1 MTGYYVI
8 YNHYTNAWWSY
19 GSYWQMDR
27 DIGILS
33 MPTKFDLTN
42 YKLPDG
48 SSKTMLAKY
57 DNKDVLYDGGGK
69 VNPNT
74 IWKFNTIKEAED
86 YLMSGNIVT
95 NYGQD
100 FLTIRKIYY

>member
-1 MTGYYVI
+1 MAGYYVI

-19 GSYWQMDR
+19 GSYWQVDR
-27 DIGILS
+27 DIQKIS
-33 MPTKFDLTN
+33 MPTTIDLTN
-42 YKLPDG
+42 YRLPDG

-57 DNKDVLYDGGGK
+57 DNKDILIDGGGK

-74 IWKFNTIKEAED
+74 IWKFNSLKEAED
-86 YLMSGNIVT
+86 YLMSGAIVT